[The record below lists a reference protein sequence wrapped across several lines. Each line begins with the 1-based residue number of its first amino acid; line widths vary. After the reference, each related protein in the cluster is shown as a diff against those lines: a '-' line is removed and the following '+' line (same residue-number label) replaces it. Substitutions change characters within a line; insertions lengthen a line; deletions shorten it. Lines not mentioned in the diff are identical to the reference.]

1 MSKKYYFDIPYTKKY
16 DTIWYGYLEFDKKIE
31 NFINNISLLNDIF
44 AELFDIRFYISIED
58 NKMYLSIDNDWN
70 FYGSNKFESDI
81 RNIITQIDQHLPENN
96 VKITFLNGEFTAIEY
111 KPDGN
116 QYKYKIT
123 NNIEEHKIDIKKR
136 VLNWEIIK
144 LKPKS

>member
-16 DTIWYGYLEFDKKIE
+16 ETIWYGYLEFDKKIE
-31 NFINNISLLNDIF
+31 SFINNISLLNDNF
-44 AELFDIRFYISIED
+44 TELFDISFYINIED

-70 FYGSNKFESDI
+70 FYGYNRFENDI
-81 RNIITQIDQHLPENN
+81 RNIIIHIEQYLSKNEI
-96 VKITFLNGEFTAIEY
+96 IIFLNGEFTAIEY

-123 NNIEEHKIDIKKR
+123 NNLTEHKIDIKKR
-136 VLNWEIIK
+136 VLNWNIIK
-144 LKPKS
+144 PKT